1 MTTAHHNGHE
11 HEFEPQ
17 LGLPEKLP
25 PGEAILWQGVP
36 DRSRIARDVF
46 HLRGVALYFLVILAL
61 RFTFQYHDSGSLA
74 EAIAAATW
82 LVPIFATGYLILWM
96 LAHLVARTTVYT
108 ITDRR
113 VVLRVGIVLSLTFNI
128 PFKRIQAA
136 QVRRRPDGSGD
147 IVLELVPGDK
157 IAWPHL
163 WPHVRPWRLAFPQPM
178 LRGLPEIDRP
188 ARLLQEG
195 WLARSAGRVG
205 SDAVATA
212 LVAGAGVAGVGA
224 FGSSDVKTDAVLSGH
239 SGADHVAAH

>member
-1 MTTAHHNGHE
+1 MRTHT
-11 HEFEPQ
+11 
-17 LGLPEKLP
+17 LP
-25 PGEAILWQGVP
+25 
-36 DRSRIARDVF
+36 
-46 HLRGVALYFLVILAL
+46 
-61 RFTFQYHDSGSLA
+61 
-74 EAIAAATW
+74 
-82 LVPIFATGYLILWM
+82 
-96 LAHLVARTTVYT
+96 
-108 ITDRR
+108 
-113 VVLRVGIVLSLTFNI
+113 
-128 PFKRIQAA
+128 
-136 QVRRRPDGSGD
+136 GD

-195 WLARSAGRVG
+195 WLARSAGRVV